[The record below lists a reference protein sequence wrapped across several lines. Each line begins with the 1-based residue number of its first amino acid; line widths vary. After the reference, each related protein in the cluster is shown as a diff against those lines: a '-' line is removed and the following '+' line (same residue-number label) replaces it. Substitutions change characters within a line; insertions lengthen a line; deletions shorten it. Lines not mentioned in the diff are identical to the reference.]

1 MARIGE
7 KENEEYNDFSNSGR
21 TVFSRRVLVGV
32 LIFFLAIN
40 ALVFVMYINI
50 QNNLNMGVFDSV
62 EMVNNHLMG
71 KRVLYNSAIKTD
83 PKDTSDLFY
92 EVVKEDP
99 SGKFKQGDLVK
110 FNARFVEEVCIDGQ
124 VYMILN
130 PDIIQFVIRK
140 EDVKASLLKG

>member
-7 KENEEYNDFSNSGR
+7 KEIEENNELLKSDR
-21 TVFSRRVLVGV
+21 TVFSKRVLIGV

-40 ALVFVMYINI
+40 VLVFVMYINF
-50 QNNLNMGVFDSV
+50 QNNLNLGVFDSV

-71 KRVLYNSAIKTD
+71 KRVLYNSSIKTD

-99 SGKFKQGDLVK
+99 SGKFKEGDLVK
-110 FNARFVEEVCIDGQ
+110 FNSRFVEEVCIDGQ

-130 PDIIQFVIRK
+130 PDIIHFVIRK
-140 EDVKASLLKG
+140 ENVKASLLKG

>member
-7 KENEEYNDFSNSGR
+7 KEIEENNEFLNSDR
-21 TVFSRRVLVGV
+21 TVFFKSVLIGV

-40 ALVFVMYINI
+40 VLVFVMYINF

-71 KRVLYNSAIKTD
+71 KRVLYNSSIKTD

-99 SGKFKQGDLVK
+99 SGKFKEGDLVK

-130 PDIIQFVIRK
+130 PDIIHFVIRK
-140 EDVKASLLKG
+140 ENVKASLLKG